1 MTDAI
6 MSERA
11 TSRELSAPLKEQ
23 KGDETNTSEAV
34 DQPNATKTSQTTAT
48 TESDESNKNTFEE
61 KAVEMAEG
69 EVQDESEKKVEDRV
83 QDESEKRIED
93 KDISSKNGADDEVEY
108 EEEEDEAEEVEFDVE
123 EVVGHK
129 YVKGKL
135 HYHIKW
141 KGYDSDENTWEDT
154 DGVFCTDLIEAYW
167 TRHKQA
173 GGLRTDL
180 RSIPKKDP
188 VRSTKSK
195 GTTDAVKT
203 LRKVQ
208 DIDAVMEVG
217 PAKRQKTSGP
227 PKYSLRESFKAVR
240 KAEEKGAGINNGVF
254 DNNRWAPP
262 KSWTSWEDKVETI
275 QTVERS
281 NQKLLIRLAWKNG
294 KETHH
299 PIETAHEKCP
309 QKLIQY
315 YESHIKF
322 SQA

>member
-1 MTDAI
+1 MTDATI
-6 MSERA
+6 SERA
-11 TSRELSAPLKEQ
+11 ASRESSASLKQQ
-23 KGDETNTSEAV
+23 KGDETNNSEAV
-34 DQPNATKTSQTTAT
+34 DQPNNAKTNLTAT
-48 TESDESNKNTFEE
+48 ATDSDESNKDTPEE
-61 KAVEMAEG
+61 KTDEKTEDKAL
-69 EVQDESEKKVEDRV
+69 DESEKT
-83 QDESEKRIED
+83 IED
-93 KDISSKNGADDEVEY
+93 KDIGSKNGAEDKEVE
-108 EEEEDEAEEVEFDVE
+108 EEEEDEAEEAEFDVE
-123 EVVGHK
+123 QVVGHK

-180 RSIPKKDP
+180 RGIPMKDP
-188 VRSTKSK
+188 ARSVKSK
-195 GTTDAVKT
+195 GTQGVLKALKKD
-203 LRKVQ
+203 R
-208 DIDAVMEVG
+208 DIDTVMEVA

-227 PKYSLRESFKAVR
+227 AKYSLRESFKVVR
-240 KAEEKGAGINNGVF
+240 KAEENGVGA
-254 DNNRWAPP
+254 NKSSSNSNGANSNKWVPP
-262 KSWTSWEDKVETI
+262 KNWTSWEDKVETI

-281 NQKLLIRLAWKNG
+281 DQRLLIRLAWKNG
-294 KETHH
+294 KETQH